1 MTAIQLRHMKLWF
14 AGKALNWEL
23 AAYELRQLDTGLME
37 AATLYPG
44 IPVSDVTTM
53 ARPAKSIADAIEAR
67 DGRRFAKAVGELT
80 DGCNAC
86 HQSVGRGFIVMR
98 TPTEQPSVTKCFRP
112 KPSNSG
118 RGSLQPPHRPCDLS
132 HAVRRHIWRA
142 IIKSSFGGMTH
153 AEVLLLGVEIRS
165 ARGSCGLV

>member
-23 AAYELRQLDTGLME
+23 AGYEPRQLDTGLME
-37 AATLYPG
+37 AATLCPG
-44 IPVSDVTTM
+44 IPVSDVTTR
-53 ARPAKSIADAIEAR
+53 AGPAKLIADAIEAR

-98 TPTEQPSVTKCFRP
+98 TPTEQPFSNQVFPHQTKHSGCGSPLSLVTYR
-112 KPSNSG
+112 
-118 RGSLQPPHRPCDLS
+118 RLS
-132 HAVRRHIWRA
+132 DATLGERSSSRR
-142 IIKSSFGGMTH
+142 S
-153 AEVLLLGVEIRS
+153 EE
-165 ARGSCGLV
+165 